1 MATSGKAKKT
11 APRRRDRGER
21 SEQERAVEQALL
33 NMSPE
38 RLNSI
43 LAQKQAMAGRDGVAK
58 LSDSLRDLD
67 AEGAHELIQAL
78 DDAIDQYEGGES
90 GKPLSPND
98 PAPLKVVG
106 RAHAE
111 LEPAIIAN
119 SSRRRQTLLHSV
131 KAARSWLVDRFGED
145 ESDRGSAV
153 DDDDDDDTESPPA
166 IA

>member
-1 MATSGKAKKT
+1 MATGKAKKT
-11 APRRRDRGER
+11 ASRRDRGER

-33 NMSPE
+33 NMSPD
-38 RLNSI
+38 RLTAI
-43 LAQKQAMAGRDGVAK
+43 LAQKQAMSGRDGVAK

-78 DDAIDQYEGGES
+78 DEAIDQYDGGEN

-98 PAPLKVVG
+98 PAPLKVIG

-111 LEPAIIAN
+111 LEPAIMAN
-119 SSRRRQTLLHSV
+119 SARRRQTLLHSV
-131 KAARSWLVDRFGED
+131 KAARSWLVERFGED
-145 ESDRGSAV
+145 ESARSRADS
-153 DDDDDDDTESPPA
+153 DDDDDSESPPA